1 MNLRTPFL
9 LANAFLCLAM
19 VTQAQAPAKTNPSS
33 LAVPAPADDQSA
45 SRDYQLLVIQATPY
59 QPKLAR
65 DPFSAPSDVENARK
79 GDLIDDIG
87 VKGRIVSNGKVM
99 AVVIDS
105 RGNARWLSA
114 GYKFRDG
121 ELFQITEKAV
131 IFHQRD
137 VNSTSGVYRTVVK
150 SFMREG
156 GK

>member
-1 MNLRTPFL
+1 MNPRTVFFP
-9 LANAFLCLAM
+9 AAFLCLSLF
-19 VTQAQAPAKTNPSS
+19 AQAPAPAGKTNPNSP
-33 LAVPAPADDQSA
+33 AVPAPAPDSSP
-45 SRDYQLLVIQATPY
+45 SRDYDLLVIRTTPY

-79 GDLIDDIG
+79 GDLIDDVG
-87 VKGRIVSNGKVM
+87 VKGRIVTNGKVL

-105 RGNARWLSA
+105 RGNARWLPV